1 MSTQIITS
9 RPSILAVN
17 ELILRNLR
25 AVIRTVPAIT
35 KWLAI
40 LLFLINF
47 RSWPLM
53 WHFRVFKPVLL
64 IQARLQLLKWRT
76 MLLSKEAQDKRV
88 DKWLDENLTPIGED
102 PLEMRYLPG
111 NGFVAIDECDY
122 NGHLSNSSYA
132 KTLDNARFETA
143 LAMFPRFF
151 GYGGRVALGG
161 THFTYLREI
170 PMLAQYEVRTTV
182 AAWNQKWLFIVH
194 RFVSKPKSKKSKKD
208 VDSRAKQAETPG
220 EPMKNTIMPAIAT
233 PLDAMNTPFSSTP
246 VNAST
251 QETSAALKAAAASLA
266 SSKEPDGATL
276 HTIAV
281 SEVCFKI
288 GRITVP
294 PSLVLAT
301 HGFSAPPSEFGS
313 SLASYSTAN
322 PPPHWAKVK
331 ALLSLPFGG
340 SPKTLRTFL
349 SGGWRDIP
357 ESDKWWDQALSGV
370 VEQKRKAR
378 LEVVSG
384 LKSGMEGAQAL
395 TSM

>member
-1 MSTQIITS
+1 
-9 RPSILAVN
+9 
-17 ELILRNLR
+17 
-25 AVIRTVPAIT
+25 
-35 KWLAI
+35 
-40 LLFLINF
+40 
-47 RSWPLM
+47 
-53 WHFRVFKPVLL
+53 
-64 IQARLQLLKWRT
+64 
-76 MLLSKEAQDKRV
+76 
-88 DKWLDENLTPIGED
+88 
-102 PLEMRYLPG
+102 
-111 NGFVAIDECDY
+111 
-122 NGHLSNSSYA
+122 
-132 KTLDNARFETA
+132 
-143 LAMFPRFF
+143 
-151 GYGGRVALGG
+151 
-161 THFTYLREI
+161 
-170 PMLAQYEVRTTV
+170 MLAQYEVRTTV
-182 AAWNQKWLFIVH
+182 AAWNQKWVRTILHKFRPELNMCQLFIVH

-313 SLASYSTAN
+313 SLASYSITH

-395 TSM
+395 TSI